1 MTASSAP
8 SSLTSLQAD
17 LLREFFAR
25 EQSFFLTGGAA
36 LAGFYFGH
44 RKTEDLDL
52 FALPGVNL
60 DNTSSVLL
68 EVASACGAALTS
80 MERSPDFRRF
90 LVKRSD
96 ESCVIDLVVDRAPSI
111 VPEKRRIGS
120 IRVDPLR
127 EIAANKICTL
137 LGRTEAK
144 DLLDIQALIE
154 AGIDLRQA
162 VNDAQQK
169 DGGTSAATL
178 AFLMEDHRAWNAAV
192 PAGELAGA
200 LAALR
205 SDLARQF
212 RAIAFEQARK

>member
-1 MTASSAP
+1 
-8 SSLTSLQAD
+8 LQAD

-25 EQSFFLTGGAA
+25 EQSFFLTGG
-36 LAGFYFGH
+36 
-44 RKTEDLDL
+44 
-52 FALPGVNL
+52 
-60 DNTSSVLL
+60 
-68 EVASACGAALTS
+68 
-80 MERSPDFRRF
+80 
-90 LVKRSD
+90 
-96 ESCVIDLVVDRAPSI
+96 DLVVDRAPSI

-144 DLLDIQALIE
+144 DLLDIQALIQH
-154 AGIDLRQA
+154 GIDLRQA
-162 VNDAQQK
+162 VNDAHQK
-169 DGGTSAATL
+169 DGGVSAATL
-178 AFLMEDHRAWNAAV
+178 AFLMEDHRAWSAAIA
-192 PAGELAGA
+192 AGELADA